1 MPGPPP
7 LYLNLLRCGGGLN
20 MTEPKRGD
28 DNGAGESFAPQQPID
43 IFLLARLGFTSAF
56 VVITALIA
64 EPYLASLTW
73 ALVLAVVFI
82 GPHYWLEERI
92 GDNAAAAVSVFL
104 IAVIVVG
111 PLLFVSERLINEAI
125 AGVGY
130 LQNIVADG
138 RWSAFLEAHPSI
150 RWIGD
155 QLDIRT
161 LAGRIGEFVTSTS
174 GALLTQSTGQA
185 ITILLSFYMLFFFL
199 RDRRAGLDA
208 IVRLSPFSAMETG
221 KLIVRARD
229 TIHAMI
235 YGTLSVAA
243 LQGALGGVIFWW
255 LKFPSPIFWAIAM
268 GVISIIPV
276 LGSFVIWIPATIY
289 LVIEER
295 WADAITLGLW
305 GGVVISTADNVVR
318 PLLVGETLRL
328 HTAPAFVAMLGG
340 LQFFGPAGL
349 ILGPLAFT
357 MTTLMLEF
365 WRRRADP
372 DLQSK

>member
-1 MPGPPP
+1 
-7 LYLNLLRCGGGLN
+7 

-28 DNGAGESFAPQQPID
+28 DSATGEAFARNQPID
-43 IFLLARLGFTSAF
+43 IFLLARLGFTSIF

-82 GPHYWLEERI
+82 GPHRWLEAHI
-92 GDNAAAAVSVFL
+92 GANSAAAASVFL

-125 AGVGY
+125 TGVAYVGTTFS
-130 LQNIVADG
+130 DG
-138 RWSAFLEAHPSI
+138 RWGGFLDAHPWL

-155 QLDIRT
+155 QLDLRT
-161 LAGRIGEFVTSTS
+161 LAGRIGDFITSNG

-185 ITILLSFYMLFFFL
+185 ITLLLAFYMLFFFL

-208 IVRLSPFSAMETG
+208 IIRLSPFSSIETG

-243 LQGALGGVIFWW
+243 LQGMLGGIIFWW
-255 LKFPSPIFWAIAM
+255 LNFPSPLFWGIVM
-268 GVISIIPV
+268 GVLSIAPV

-289 LVIEER
+289 LAMEER

-340 LQFFGPAGL
+340 LQLFGPAGL
-349 ILGPLAFT
+349 ILGPLTFT
-357 MTTLMLEF
+357 TTTLMLEF
-365 WRRRADP
+365 WRRRSDP
-372 DLQSK
+372 ELHMK